1 VLVAT
6 TTEALPVARE
16 LSRVLGER
24 GCWALPRLTLAAA
37 ALPVDLDW
45 IEAAPPGMAD
55 ELAPLERDLL
65 DGLDASIFVYAPAL
79 GRTPATAGAERA
91 ARAHT
96 LALRAR
102 GRREEIPSVRCDFPC
117 EAFAAAAGLPL
128 AAYEDLFYDACLR
141 DWPAEAE
148 RMRLVGERLTK
159 TRELRIVGKET
170 DLRLSLEGRGAAVDD
185 GHLNVPGGEVFCCP
199 VEDSLEG
206 DVLFDVPT
214 GTTRGIRLS
223 FARGEVVDASAA
235 EGEER
240 LHAALATDEGARRV
254 GELGI
259 GCNDGIPRPTGN
271 VLFDEKLAG
280 TVHLALGDGFPQLGG
295 RNRSALHW
303 DLVKDMKAGGELW
316 ADGELVQQDG
326 RWL

>member
-1 VLVAT
+1 
-6 TTEALPVARE
+6 
-16 LSRVLGER
+16 
-24 GCWALPRLTLAAA
+24 
-37 ALPVDLDW
+37 
-45 IEAAPPGMAD
+45 
-55 ELAPLERDLL
+55 
-65 DGLDASIFVYAPAL
+65 
-79 GRTPATAGAERA
+79 
-91 ARAHT
+91 
-96 LALRAR
+96 
-102 GRREEIPSVRCDFPC
+102 
-117 EAFAAAAGLPL
+117 
-128 AAYEDLFYDACLR
+128 
-141 DWPAEAE
+141 
-148 RMRLVGERLTK
+148 
-159 TRELRIVGKET
+159 
-170 DLRLSLEGRGAAVDD
+170 
-185 GHLNVPGGEVFCCP
+185 

-214 GTTRGIRLS
+214 GATRGIRLS